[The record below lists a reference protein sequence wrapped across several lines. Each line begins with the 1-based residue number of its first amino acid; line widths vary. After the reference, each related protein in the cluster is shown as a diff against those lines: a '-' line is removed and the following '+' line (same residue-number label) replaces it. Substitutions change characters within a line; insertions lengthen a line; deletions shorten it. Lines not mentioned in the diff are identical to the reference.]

1 MHNGVIQNH
10 AQLRADMQNKH
21 GITFR
26 SETDTEVIVQLI
38 GIQLDKGLDLLSA
51 IKKATGKLEG
61 TWGVAIVSTLMPDTI
76 IAAKNGSPL
85 LIGIGQGRM
94 FIASEASAFAQH
106 TRQFIALENGEI
118 AIVKADGQSLDL
130 ARVEQADI
138 EAPVLTPAPYPHWTI
153 KEIFDQPEAVARALN
168 FGGRIKGESEVKLGG
183 LDDNRS
189 AMESVRHLLIS
200 ACGTSYHAG
209 LYGAALMR
217 HLVSFDT
224 VQVIDSAEFTREHI
238 PRKHGGFLCLS
249 QSGETKDVCRALA
262 IAQENGLPVFSV
274 INSVGSLI
282 ARTTKCGVY
291 LNAGRE
297 VAVAST
303 KAFTC
308 QVTCMALIAVWF
320 STVHG
325 ADEGKRRKLLEA
337 LHRLP
342 TNVGM
347 TLNKVRA
354 KCAAVA
360 ERLTKAH
367 HCFILGKGYG
377 ECIAREGALKIKEI
391 TYLHAEGYPGGAL
404 KHGPFALIEE
414 GMPIIMIV
422 LDDRDLHMM
431 VIAAEEVKA
440 RGAYVVIITDKP
452 EAVAHVTQE
461 VIVVPRNGEL
471 TGVLAVL
478 PLQLIAYEL
487 AVRRGYDPDKPRN
500 LAKAVTVD

>member
-1 MHNGVIQNH
+1 M
-10 AQLRADMQNKH
+10 
-21 GITFR
+21 
-26 SETDTEVIVQLI
+26 LI
-38 GIQLDKGLDLLSA
+38 G
-51 IKKATGKLEG
+51 
-61 TWGVAIVSTLMPDTI
+61 V
-76 IAAKNGSPL
+76 
-85 LIGIGQGRM
+85 GQGRM

-168 FGGRIKGESEVKLGG
+168 FGGRIKGDSEVKLGG

-189 AMESVRHLLIS
+189 SLETVRHLLIS

-217 HLVSFDT
+217 HLNAFET

-238 PRKHGGFLCLS
+238 PKKHGGFLCLS

-262 IAQENGLPVFSV
+262 VAQENGLPSFSV
-274 INSVGSLI
+274 INAVGSLI

-320 STVHG
+320 ATVRG
-325 ADEGKRRKLLEA
+325 ADESKRKA
-337 LHRLP
+337 LIESVHRLP

-347 TLNKVRA
+347 TLNKVRS

-360 ERLTKAH
+360 ERLQKAR

-377 ECIAREGALKIKEI
+377 ESIAREGALKIKEI
-391 TYLHAEGYPGGAL
+391 TYLHAEVRICLSECLFFPVPLLACVCLLLSAGLPRRCTEARTFCTDRGGHAYSY
-404 KHGPFALIEE
+404 
-414 GMPIIMIV
+414 
-422 LDDRDLHMM
+422 DR
-431 VIAAEEVKA
+431 A
-440 RGAYVVIITDKP
+440 
-452 EAVAHVTQE
+452 
-461 VIVVPRNGEL
+461 
-471 TGVLAVL
+471 
-478 PLQLIAYEL
+478 
-487 AVRRGYDPDKPRN
+487 
-500 LAKAVTVD
+500 